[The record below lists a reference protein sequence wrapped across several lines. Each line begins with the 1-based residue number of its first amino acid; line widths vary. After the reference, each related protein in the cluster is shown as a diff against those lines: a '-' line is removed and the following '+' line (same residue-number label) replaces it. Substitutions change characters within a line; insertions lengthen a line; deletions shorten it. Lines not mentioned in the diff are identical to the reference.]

1 MAEEGSLHLS
11 AGSAASAS
19 AGGSSACAIASCR
32 ARWTARTLTAGGGSR
47 GFAIIDLRCGDE
59 ASASG

>member
-32 ARWTARTLTAGGGSR
+32 ARWEDVDGGHLE
-47 GFAIIDLRCGDE
+47 AAE
-59 ASASG
+59 ASL